1 MPQLN
6 KYVMI
11 KTAYKYIIRKE
22 VRNKMGHYLNPG
34 TGLFEMSLR
43 SEIYID
49 KSRLIE
55 QTNRYIKTQQRYL
68 CVSRPRRFGKS
79 MALDMLAAYYD
90 RMEDTKNVFDKL
102 KIHQAQSYDQ
112 HLNQYDV
119 MRINMQ
125 EFLSASS
132 NVDEML
138 KLLQTRLIKE
148 LKERYKE
155 FVEGDNLVFA
165 MQDIYAKTK
174 YPFVILIDEWD
185 CLFREYQQDQE
196 AQKRYLDFLRLWL
209 KDKEYVA
216 LAYMTGILPIKKY
229 GSHSALNMFTEYSM
243 TDPGSLA
250 EFFGFT
256 EEEVSKLCEE
266 YGMDFEEARAWYN
279 GYHLLTHN
287 KNKNKIYAMYSPKS
301 VVEAMMRHKFGTYWN
316 QTETYEALKIYIQMN
331 MDGLKDAIIKMLAG
345 EKVTINTGTFS
356 NDMTTFSSKDDILT
370 LLVHLG
376 YLTYDNENETVSI
389 PNKEVSKEYMNA
401 ISTMDWHEVTD
412 AVQESKELLEA
423 LWNLDEEKVAK
434 GIDKAHR
441 EISILQYNDE
451 NSLSCTITLAFY
463 FAREYY
469 TIIWELPTGK
479 GFADICFL
487 PRKKYA
493 DKPAVIIEL
502 KWDKTV
508 EGAIDQI
515 EEKQYVDAL
524 KDYKGNLILAGIN
537 YDKKTKEHYAKI
549 KMLNISK
556 VY

>member
-1 MPQLN
+1 MERGEKQ
-6 KYVMI
+6 
-11 KTAYKYIIRKE
+11 
-22 VRNKMGHYLNPG
+22 MGHYLNPG
-34 TGLFEMSLR
+34 TGLFEISLR

-90 RMEDTKNVFDKL
+90 RMEDTQNIFDKL
-102 KIHQAQSYDQ
+102 EICQSQSYDQ

-119 MRINMQ
+119 LRINMQ

-148 LKERYKE
+148 LKERYTE
-155 FVEGDNLVFA
+155 IVEGDNLVFA

-196 AQKRYLDFLRLWL
+196 AQKRYSDFLRLWL

-256 EEEVSKLCEE
+256 EEEVAKLCEE

-356 NDMTTFSSKDDILT
+356 NDMTTFSSKDDVLT

-376 YLTYDNENETVSI
+376 YLNYDNENEMVCI

-423 LWNLDEEKVAK
+423 LWNQDEEKVAK

-469 TIIWELPTGK
+469 TIIRELPTGK

-493 DKPAVIIEL
+493 DKPAMVIEL
-502 KWDKTV
+502 KWDKTAQ
-508 EGAIDQI
+508 GAIAQI

-524 KDYKGNLILAGIN
+524 KDYKGNIIIAGIN
-537 YDKKTKEHYAKI
+537 YDKKTKEHCAKI
-549 KMLNISK
+549 KMLKTSK
-556 VY
+556 ID

>member
-1 MPQLN
+1 MERGEKQ
-6 KYVMI
+6 
-11 KTAYKYIIRKE
+11 
-22 VRNKMGHYLNPG
+22 MGHYLNPG
-34 TGLFEMSLR
+34 TGLFEISLR

-90 RMEDTKNVFDKL
+90 RMEDTQNIFDKL
-102 KIHQAQSYDQ
+102 EICQSQSYDQ

-119 MRINMQ
+119 LRINMQ
-125 EFLSASS
+125 EFLSASN

-148 LKERYKE
+148 LKERYTE
-155 FVEGDNLVFA
+155 IVEGDNLVFA

-185 CLFREYQQDQE
+185 CLFREYQQNQD

-256 EEEVSKLCEE
+256 EEEVAKLCEE

-356 NDMTTFSSKDDILT
+356 NDMTTFSSKDDVLT

-376 YLTYDNENETVSI
+376 YLNYDNENEMVCI

-423 LWNLDEEKVAK
+423 LWNQDEEKVAK

-469 TIIWELPTGK
+469 TIIRELPTGK

-493 DKPAVIIEL
+493 DKPALIIGL
-502 KWDKTV
+502 KWDKTAQ
-508 EGAIDQI
+508 GAIAQI

-524 KDYKGNLILAGIN
+524 KDYKGNIIIAGIN
-537 YDKKTKEHYAKI
+537 YDKKTKEHCAKI
-549 KMLNISK
+549 KMLKTSK
-556 VY
+556 ID

>member
-1 MPQLN
+1 MERGEKQ
-6 KYVMI
+6 
-11 KTAYKYIIRKE
+11 
-22 VRNKMGHYLNPG
+22 MGHYLNPG

-90 RMEDTKNVFDKL
+90 RMEDTQNIFDKL
-102 KIHQAQSYDQ
+102 EICQSQSYDQ

-119 MRINMQ
+119 LRINMQ

-148 LKERYKE
+148 LKERYTE
-155 FVEGDNLVFA
+155 IVEGDNLVFA

-256 EEEVSKLCEE
+256 EEEVAKLCEE

-356 NDMTTFSSKDDILT
+356 NDMTTFSSKDDVLT

-376 YLTYDNENETVSI
+376 YLNYDNENEMVCI

-423 LWNLDEEKVAK
+423 LWNQDEEKVAK

-469 TIIWELPTGK
+469 TIIRELPTGK

-493 DKPAVIIEL
+493 DKPAMVIEL
-502 KWDKTV
+502 KWDKTAQ
-508 EGAIDQI
+508 GAIAQI

-524 KDYKGNLILAGIN
+524 KDYKGNIIIAGIN
-537 YDKKTKEHYAKI
+537 YDKKTKEHCAKI
-549 KMLNISK
+549 KMLKTSK
-556 VY
+556 ID

>member
-1 MPQLN
+1 MERGEKQ
-6 KYVMI
+6 
-11 KTAYKYIIRKE
+11 
-22 VRNKMGHYLNPG
+22 MGHYLNPG

-90 RMEDTKNVFDKL
+90 RMEDTQNIFDKL
-102 KIHQAQSYDQ
+102 EICQSQSYDQ

-119 MRINMQ
+119 LRINMQ
-125 EFLSASS
+125 EFLSASN

-148 LKERYKE
+148 LKERYTE
-155 FVEGDNLVFA
+155 IVEGDNLVFA

-185 CLFREYQQDQE
+185 CLFREYQQDQD

-256 EEEVSKLCEE
+256 EEEVAKLCEE

-316 QTETYEALKIYIQMN
+316 QTETYEALKMYIQMN

-345 EKVTINTGTFS
+345 EKVAINTGTFS

-376 YLTYDNENETVSI
+376 YLNYDSENEMVCI

-469 TIIWELPTGK
+469 TIIRELPTGK

-487 PRKKYA
+487 PRKKYV
-493 DKPAVIIEL
+493 DKPAMIMEL
-502 KWDKTV
+502 KWDKTAQ
-508 EGAIDQI
+508 GAIAQI

-524 KDYKGNLILAGIN
+524 KDYKGNLIIAGVN
-537 YDKKTKEHYAKI
+537 YDKKTKEHHAKI
-549 KMLNISK
+549 KMLKLSK
-556 VY
+556 ID